1 VYSRPERTGGRDRA
15 VDSVVALCS
24 TWLNRNNFTT
34 QFLHMLNTLRM
45 AFHVPYG
52 VPSTDE
58 KEC

>member
-1 VYSRPERTGGRDRA
+1 MA
-15 VDSVVALCS
+15 VDSRALCS

-52 VPSTDE
+52 VPFTDG

>member
-1 VYSRPERTGGRDRA
+1 VCIPVERSTA
-15 VDSVVALCS
+15 VDSRGSCALCS

-52 VPSTDE
+52 VPFTDG